1 MAKASGYAVI
11 LSKGRMEAFLECVE
25 DGQRFGEPVSEFQHS
40 RNVPLV
46 CFVVDGRKISH
57 VALGRRGTRSGTGL
71 RRLNIEKAE
80 KLAAPISVRRVVN
93 RLPKRN
99 KTYTEQRFAAGGL
112 LSEKSFAAVVEA
124 IRQLAPHSSTI
135 LERYSSAR
143 VERINRLSPRAR
155 ENLAHQKEAVL
166 TALSIAGIGREEV
179 QEWSPPDGTPVSF
192 LDGLPTARL
201 REDPMVVHD
210 LMHLP
215 GFDVLKTYPY
225 NAAVFE
231 SDSERLTVILANRLP
246 LEEQTGTDLIYFNET
261 YQSFVMVQ
269 YKAMER
275 EDDENGVGHAVF
287 RLPNAQLAA
296 EIARMDALLAD
307 LRACVPNADHNG
319 FRLTDNPFFLKL
331 CPRLVFN
338 PDDIGLVPGM
348 YLPLDYWKLLEQH
361 PGIKGP
367 RGGLRVTY
375 ENAGRHLD
383 NSAFTTVVAKAWVG
397 TTPSQSAVLK
407 EAIRQTLET
416 GKAVAIAVKPRKQ
429 DSSAMDRIEL
439 SEITIDE

>member
-1 MAKASGYAVI
+1 MTKASGYVVV
-11 LSKGRMEAFLECVE
+11 LPKDRMEAFLKCVE
-25 DGQRFGEPVSEFQHS
+25 EGQRFGEPVPEFQHS

-46 CFVVDGRKISH
+46 CFVVEGRKISH
-57 VALGRRGTRSGTGL
+57 VALGKRGARSGTGL
-71 RRLNIEKAE
+71 RRLNLEKAE
-80 KLAAPISVRRVVN
+80 KLADPISVRRIVN

-99 KTYTEQRFAAGGL
+99 KAYAEQRLATGGL
-112 LSEKSFAAVVEA
+112 LSEKSFAAVVDA
-124 IRQLAPHSSTI
+124 IRHLAPQASSI
-135 LERYSSAR
+135 LERYSSER
-143 VERINRLSPRAR
+143 VVRINKLSRRVR
-155 ENLAHQKEAVL
+155 ENLAYQKEAVL

-179 QEWSPPDGTPVSF
+179 QEWNPPDDTPVSF

-210 LMHLP
+210 LTHLP

-231 SDSERLTVILANRLP
+231 SESERLTVILANRLP

-296 EIARMDALLAD
+296 EITRMDALLAE
-307 LRACVPNADHNG
+307 LRDCVPNAGHNG

-375 ENAGRHLD
+375 ENVGRHLD
-383 NSAFTTVVAKAWVG
+383 NSAFTTVVAKAWLG

-429 DSSAMDRIEL
+429 VSSGMDRIDL
-439 SEITIDE
+439 SEITTDE